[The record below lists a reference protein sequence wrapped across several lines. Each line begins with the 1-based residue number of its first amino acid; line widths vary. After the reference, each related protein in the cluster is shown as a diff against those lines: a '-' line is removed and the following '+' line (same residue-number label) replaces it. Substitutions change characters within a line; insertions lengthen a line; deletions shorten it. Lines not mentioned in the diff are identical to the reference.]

1 MLTWT
6 KTSAR
11 PRNAQ
16 HAFDAIESI
25 QLHIDHIGLI
35 DDYVVGKTQK
45 KPYVEPSCHADCQF
59 GKWLHGE
66 DGKQCTDLNLIN
78 SICRN
83 CEEFREHAAQAVL
96 LASMGRT
103 ETAQDSMRR
112 AHSASNGYLE
122 CLTLQRL
129 PNR

>member
-1 MLTWT
+1 MLTWS

-11 PRNAQ
+11 THNAQ
-16 HAFDAIESI
+16 HAFDAVESI
-25 QLHIDHIGLI
+25 QVHIDHIELI
-35 DDYVVGKTQK
+35 DDYVAGKMHK
-45 KPYVEPSCHADCQF
+45 KPYVEQNCHADCQF

-66 DGKQCTDLNLIN
+66 GGKQCTDLNLIN

-103 ETAQDSMRR
+103 ETAKDSMQRARR
-112 AHSASNGYLE
+112 ASNGYLE
-122 CLTLQRL
+122 CLALQAVTDR
-129 PNR
+129 